1 MQWTNNVNLGQSWD
15 EFVIFELMQNIYI
28 YAKTNFEILIPQFPW
43 KAFITS
49 C

>member
-15 EFVIFELMQNIYI
+15 EFVIFELMQ
-28 YAKTNFEILIPQFPW
+28 KILIPQFPW